1 MAVAAENARCGGGY
15 AGRVDEL
22 VDEPELES
30 RNGRGPTVV
39 GILAGLTVG
48 YLGWLAVVSIG
59 EAVTTVSEWSFAVLL
74 VSVAVAA
81 GAALWARQLRRQG
94 KPPLAAFALTLPVL
108 PVALTLGVLTYTYL

>member
-1 MAVAAENARCGGGY
+1 
-15 AGRVDEL
+15 VDEL
-22 VDEPELES
+22 VGEPELEN

-59 EAVTTVSEWSFAVLL
+59 EAVTTVSEWSSAVLL